1 MIYMYKNIRTRNNQ
15 VKIDKL
21 FTNTCTKTLISHG
34 ILDNG
39 MKFIYWHCLT
49 QTVPQGP
56 STILQYCCC
65 NISVVTTSWMLCVS
79 KKV

>member
-1 MIYMYKNIRTRNNQ
+1 MIYMYQNIRTRNNQ

-39 MKFIYWHCLT
+39 MKFIY
-49 QTVPQGP
+49 
-56 STILQYCCC
+56 
-65 NISVVTTSWMLCVS
+65 
-79 KKV
+79 